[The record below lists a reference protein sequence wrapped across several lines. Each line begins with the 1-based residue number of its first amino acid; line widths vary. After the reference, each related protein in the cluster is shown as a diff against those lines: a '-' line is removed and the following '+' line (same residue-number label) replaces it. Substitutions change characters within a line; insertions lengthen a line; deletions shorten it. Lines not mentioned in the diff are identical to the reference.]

1 MTVSKKAID
10 AGYVNHKRGATN
22 GQRIVVTPAGLRLL
36 RNHKQKAFIF
46 DMMITILDDYFETLH
61 TLNCFHTIQDQNVT
75 IWNDHCQDSDA
86 SSARIGK
93 AEVLAL
99 IRERTK
105 ISVSLLKKLP
115 NLKLISYRSVYPHV
129 DVDASSRLS
138 VLFSFSQH
146 PVMSFLLLQISHGG

>member
-1 MTVSKKAID
+1 
-10 AGYVNHKRGATN
+10 
-22 GQRIVVTPAGLRLL
+22 
-36 RNHKQKAFIF
+36 
-46 DMMITILDDYFETLH
+46 MMITILDDYFETLH

-115 NLKLISYRSVYPHV
+115 NLKLINYRSVYPHV
-129 DVDASSRLS
+129 DVDASSRLG

-146 PVMSFLLLQISHGG
+146 SVMSFFATADLTWGLILATYHKTPQQIASL

>member
-1 MTVSKKAID
+1 MWTTSKVRPTANELSWRLQVF
-10 AGYVNHKRGATN
+10 GYSAT
-22 GQRIVVTPAGLRLL
+22 T
-36 RNHKQKAFIF
+36 KQKAFIF

-86 SSARIGK
+86 SAARIGE

-105 ISVSLLKKLP
+105 ISASLLKKLP
-115 NLKLISYRSVYPHV
+115 NLKLIS
-129 DVDASSRLS
+129 
-138 VLFSFSQH
+138 
-146 PVMSFLLLQISHGG
+146 